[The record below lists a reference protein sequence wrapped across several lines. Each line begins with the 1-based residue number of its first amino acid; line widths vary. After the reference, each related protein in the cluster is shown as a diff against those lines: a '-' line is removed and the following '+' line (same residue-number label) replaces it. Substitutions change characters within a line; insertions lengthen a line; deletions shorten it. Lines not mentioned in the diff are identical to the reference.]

1 MLFDIFGTSDQISGA
16 RNDVVDGI
24 DLQQTSSSSQ
34 KKKAALSKV
43 FFVLVLLVKWPNEL
57 PKNRKKKWLIPL
69 GFTPL
74 LKRFVALFKL
84 MFKAPGG
91 AGQPMAGWESA
102 INEALMG
109 KT

>member
-1 MLFDIFGTSDQISGA
+1 
-16 RNDVVDGI
+16 
-24 DLQQTSSSSQ
+24 
-34 KKKAALSKV
+34 
-43 FFVLVLLVKWPNEL
+43 VKWPNEL